1 MSLSSGLVGP
11 NSGRWHS
18 RPTTANA
25 TRLPCLPAED
35 TFAPVN
41 AGDTTADAFA
51 HHNGGVLVMFLLV
64 PVAYFLGTFPSADL
78 VARRAGHDV
87 NEEGSGNP
95 GTSNIV
101 RLMGWK
107 AGAVVL
113 LLDMGK
119 GALAAGVGLALDGHR
134 GAFILGVAAVLG
146 HVFPITRHFKGG
158 RGVATAAG
166 VVAVVFPFVV
176 IVLAVVWVAIARG
189 LHKASIASVVC
200 AALFPIIVLVRGGGK
215 LDLFVTCGLAAV
227 VILRHFS
234 NLRRLVR
241 GEELGLGGDN
251 PGRG

>member
-64 PVAYFLGTFPSADL
+64 PVAYLLGTFPSADL

-176 IVLAVVWVAIARG
+176 IVLAVVWIAIARG

-200 AALFPIIVLVRGGGK
+200 AALFPVIVLVRGGGK

-227 VILRHFS
+227 VIVRHFS